1 VSADSGLAVLVS
13 ASVILSLGLAPLFT
27 LTNDLILGAAPPE
40 RAGAASAISE
50 TGDELGG
57 ALSIAIL
64 GTLGTA
70 VYRNQVAD
78 GVPARVPPDQQ
89 GTALD
94 TLGGAV
100 AAAEELPGDVA
111 AELLEVA
118 REAFTQGLQAAALA
132 SAVVAAIA
140 AVLAAVLL
148 RDVRAGAQDEV
159 AGDTQVSG
167 AALELE

>member
-1 VSADSGLAVLVS
+1 M
-13 ASVILSLGLAPLFT
+13 
-27 LTNDLILGAAPPE
+27 
-40 RAGAASAISE
+40 
-50 TGDELGG
+50 
-57 ALSIAIL
+57 
-64 GTLGTA
+64 
-70 VYRNQVAD
+70 
-78 GVPARVPPDQQ
+78 
-89 GTALD
+89 D

-148 RDVRAGAQDEV
+148 RDVRAGAQDES